1 LWFNS
6 AIRAAEPTYW
16 QDIRPIL
23 RKHCTACHNTK
34 NLKEL
39 DVSGGLDLHSFETVM
54 RSGDKAVVRPGKSGD
69 SSLVQLLL
77 VKDDKNRMPKDAAP
91 LSAESIALIRRWID
105 SGAKEGTRPDNETIV
120 NTAPPARTRKL
131 DVVLTT
137 ELVPPP
143 EVLGPAKPAKLEL
156 AIKAGPLAPVAAVA
170 FSPDGKFL
178 AAGSYG
184 LVTIWD
190 LNAIRPVKVLT
201 NVLGAV
207 NDLRFSPDGK
217 LLVTAGGQPS
227 AKGDVRLFSVS
238 DWKLLGTLGGH
249 ADTVSSVA
257 FTADG
262 KKLASASFDKTVRI
276 WDVATQKLEQTL
288 SGHSDF
294 VYAVAFS
301 PDGSWVAS
309 ASKDRTVKI
318 VEWKTGK
325 SKLTLSGSEQEVL
338 SVAVSNDGKQVV
350 SAGADPGLS
359 WWNVETGERIRR
371 GGGHSL
377 AVHELAFSK
386 DGQTVVSA
394 GADKLVRTWKAG
406 DGTLLKTFTV
416 GSIAYATALSPDGKR
431 VAAGSYDGLV
441 RLWDTDATKQLL
453 TLLALP
459 PQNETFDWLALTPEG
474 YASGSDGLAA
484 LGRWRMSGQELTSPE
499 VWKTLRQPDALS
511 RLVRGEVVSAPI
523 FQK

>member
-1 LWFNS
+1 LVGWPS
-6 AIRAAEPTYW
+6 ARAADPTYW

-23 RKHCTACHNTK
+23 RKHCTACHNAK

-39 DVSGGLDLHSFETVM
+39 DVSGGLDLHTFETVM
-54 RSGDKAVVRPGKSGD
+54 RPGDKAVVRPGKSAD
-69 SSLVQLLL
+69 SPLLQLLL
-77 VKDDKNRMPKDAAP
+77 AKDEKKRMPRDDAP
-91 LSAESIALIRRWID
+91 LSEESIALIRRWID
-105 SGAKEGTRPDNETIV
+105 SGAKEGTRPDTETIA
-120 NTAPPARTRKL
+120 TTPPPVRTRKL

-137 ELVPPP
+137 ETVPPAN
-143 EVLGPAKPAKLEL
+143 VLGPAKPAKLEL

-170 FSPDGKFL
+170 FSPDGNLL
-178 AAGSYG
+178 ATGSYG

-190 LNAIRPVKVLT
+190 LTTAKPAKVLT

-217 LLVTAGGQPS
+217 ILVTAGGQPS
-227 AKGDVRLFSVS
+227 AKGDVRLFAVG

-257 FTADG
+257 FTTDG

-288 SGHSDF
+288 TGHSDF

-301 PDGSWVAS
+301 PDGTWLAS

-318 VEWKTGK
+318 VEWATGK
-325 SKLTLSGSEQEVL
+325 SKLTLSGTEQEVTA
-338 SVAVSNDGKQVV
+338 VAVSNDGKQVV

-359 WWNVETGERIRR
+359 WWNAQTGERIRR
-371 GGGHSL
+371 GAGHGI

-386 DGQTVVSA
+386 DGQTVISA
-394 GADKLVRTWKAG
+394 GADKLVRTWKAS
-406 DGTLLKTFTV
+406 DGTLLKTFSV
-416 GSIAYATALSPDGKR
+416 GSIAYATALSPDAKR

-441 RLWDTDATKQLL
+441 RVWDANSTKQLL

-459 PQNETFDWLALTPEG
+459 PQGDAFDWLALTPEG
-474 YASGSDGLAA
+474 YAGSSDGLAT
-484 LGRWRMSGQELTSPE
+484 LGRWRMSGQELAGKA
-499 VWKTLRQPDALS
+499 VWKALRQPETVAKA
-511 RLVRGEVVSAPI
+511 VRGEAVAVPE
-523 FQK
+523 FGK